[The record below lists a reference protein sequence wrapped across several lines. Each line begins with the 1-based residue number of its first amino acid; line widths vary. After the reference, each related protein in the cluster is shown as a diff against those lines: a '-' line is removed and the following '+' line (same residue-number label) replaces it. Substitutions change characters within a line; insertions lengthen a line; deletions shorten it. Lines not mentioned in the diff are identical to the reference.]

1 MKNIYKEIERKYLQA
16 KKSKDF
22 NSNEFNSK
30 IEQTIKEFYSENK
43 DFDVLKVLYDGKH
56 YVYVQGVRVDID
68 ENKKMYLTTQNNY
81 AYVYRMGGGNEIAHN
96 GCLTCQDIEN
106 NLKIKEKDKNISK
119 EFEK

>member
-16 KKSKDF
+16 KKSKNF

-30 IEQTIKEFYSENK
+30 IEQTIKEFYPENK
-43 DFDVLKVLYDGKH
+43 DFDVLKVLYDGRN

-81 AYVYRMGGGNEIAHN
+81 AYVYRMGGGNVIAHN
-96 GCLTCQDIEN
+96 GFLTCDDIRN
-106 NLKIKEKDKNISK
+106 NLKIKAENKNTSK